1 MRNNMNTDLR
11 RSIVCQDIIRYFDTL
26 KEKKEKAVQK
36 YDMYGKQSREALEE
50 GDSVQRKHCDEMKE
64 FYNGKIE
71 VYSEVEKRIDR
82 MIKTLHGEI
91 KI

>member
-1 MRNNMNTDLR
+1 MNTELR
-11 RSIVCQDIIRYFDTL
+11 RSIVCQDLIRYFDTL
-26 KEKKEKAVQK
+26 KGNKEKAIQK
-36 YDMYGKQSREALEE
+36 FDMYGKQSREALEE
-50 GDSVQRKHCDEMKE
+50 GDVIQRKHCDEMKE

-71 VYSEVEKRIDR
+71 VYSEVEKKLDR